1 MKEIEQR
8 QDDLL
13 EKIDCL
19 YNQLVL
25 YQKRQSLEKAI
36 LSLKS
41 IREEFVIHLSA
52 QQPSEKI
59 LKFIEQFRE
68 KLSIRTFRHS
78 SLRNQAY
85 KSPLA
90 DSPSSTN
97 RKLTVIWSAEE
108 NLPSMFHAQ
117 MQITDEQAM
126 INLISHQLTNAA

>member
-13 EKIDCL
+13 EKIESL
-19 YNQLVL
+19 FNQLVL
-25 YQKRQSLEKAI
+25 YQKQQSLEKV
-36 LSLKS
+36 KS
-41 IREEFVIHLSA
+41 IREEFVIHLSV

-85 KSPLA
+85 NSPLV

-117 MQITDEQAM
+117 MQINDEQAI

>member
-13 EKIDCL
+13 GKIECL
-19 YNQLVL
+19 YNQLIR
-25 YQKRQSLEKAI
+25 YQKQQAMLNMKPI
-36 LSLKS
+36 Q
-41 IREEFVIHLSA
+41 EEFVLHLSA
-52 QQPSEKI
+52 EQPSDKMV
-59 LKFIEQFRE
+59 KFIEQFRE
-68 KLSIRTFRHS
+68 KLSIRTFCHS
-78 SLRNQAY
+78 SLRNPTF
-85 KSPLA
+85 KSPLI

-117 MQITDEQAM
+117 MQINDEQAM